1 MKTQFLYSGHD
12 MQMSLHSHS
21 WNICLI
27 IAQTELKF
35 LLQSEFDNTREFKI
49 CRSLSWFPSN
59 GGAYD
64 GYLQFSCR
72 EGTFRESVQSSEVID
87 FIAVM
92 KALHSS
98 NSASTSNRMV
108 ANVLQNKKRSLDVD

>member
-35 LLQSEFDNTREFKI
+35 LLQSAFDITKEFKI

-64 GYLQFSCR
+64 GYLQFTCR
-72 EGTFRESVQSSEVID
+72 EGTFCESVQSSEVID

-92 KALHSS
+92 KTLHSS
-98 NSASTSNRMV
+98 ANGNVFQNR
-108 ANVLQNKKRSLDVD
+108 KRNLHDD